1 MSSNH
6 LWHTQSVGRGCAG
19 SMSNRMVAPVSYFL
33 GICWSSL
40 AAQTLC
46 GLLPTSGVTAFGQ
59 VALLEARPRLSLE
72 FFWLPHSQGRFY
84 TIIMPSFRFVISCM
98 LFMPMSDVSAASVL
112 ANWGMWEVAWPPC
125 SFAPQ
130 SLTILSKML
139 KLPSSSHFQ
148 STHRKR
154 KWWEVSSPMNLPRKW
169 LLPDGLPWQLPA
181 SSTKRSLAQ

>member
-59 VALLEARPRLSLE
+59 VALLEARPRLSSLE

-98 LFMPMSDVSAASVL
+98 LFMPMSVVSAVSVL

-125 SFAPQ
+125 SFVPQ
-130 SLTILSKML
+130 SLTFAFSHSLQDVEASK
-139 KLPSSSHFQ
+139 FQ
-148 STHRKR
+148 S
-154 KWWEVSSPMNLPRKW
+154 LPIH
-169 LLPDGLPWQLPA
+169 
-181 SSTKRSLAQ
+181 T